1 MYGSDALKE
10 SDKILISS
18 YVDGELNHDEA
29 QTVEALIENDEEARS
44 YLNQV
49 KMVKNELDAFFNE
62 SMDSDEFKAASEFVA
77 SNKEKM
83 NQEGALG
90 ILSRIFSSGNPL
102 PAYSAAAVLALSIGL
117 NLYLLNESPESNL
130 ISKGYSSE
138 IIEKTALKTRSL
150 NEGYNDLFEKSLVE
164 MHDEK
169 NKHMRL
175 NYGAEVFEIKLINL
189 LQNMEPLICYEGT
202 IVSIDMGFSFVFC
215 IDPVEN
221 TQELILS
228 PM

>member
-18 YVDGELNHDEA
+18 YVDGELNHD
-29 QTVEALIENDEEARS
+29 QTQTIEALIENDEEARS

-49 KMVKNELDAFFNE
+49 KMIKNELNAFFNE
-62 SMDSDEFKAASEFVA
+62 SMDSDELKAASEFVA
-77 SNKEKM
+77 LKRDKAKQATGS
-83 NQEGALG
+83 G
-90 ILSRIFSSGNPL
+90 IFSKIFSSGRPL
-102 PAYSAAAVLALSIGL
+102 PAYSVAAVLALSIGL
-117 NLYLLNESPESNL
+117 NFYLVNDSPDSNL
-130 ISKGYSSE
+130 ISMGYSSE

-150 NEGYNDLFEKSLVE
+150 NEGYNDLFKKSLVE

-175 NYGAEVFEIKLINL
+175 SYGAEVFDIKLSNL

-202 IVSIDMGFSFVFC
+202 IVSIDKDFSFVFC